1 MSAWTLLFGKVGNIG
16 SALRRA
22 IPTWRSTATVML
34 GIAAM
39 AEANAA
45 SYTYRS
51 DNYTWESAANSI
63 AWDRAC
69 TGFPGDDDQ
78 ATINFSGGFTF
89 TFAGTAYSSV
99 RVLANGALQFGA
111 DTGFLRNYT
120 NTTLPAGT
128 ATARTGCVAAAT
140 TLTMFAYWTDLNPS
154 AAGSGGVTWEQK
166 GTAPNRYVVVS
177 WNSVYQYNTSTPYT
191 FQIILFENG
200 EFKYQY
206 GNANAT
212 GANATIGVQVSNTD
226 FTLYSYNTG
235 YNANGS
241 AIRWIVPSTT
251 PNRVAEYRFEETSY
265 SGTVG
270 EVADSSGNGHGGVRV
285 GAAAS
290 IATGYVCRGL
300 DIPANTT
307 TTSAAVDTLLDLD
320 SVLGTVGSLTFWY
333 RGNLV
338 WTSATPAMLADATSV
353 AMRPFFLM
361 RNNGGALRFTLSDSV
376 GTTLSATT
384 ANQSF
389 AAGTW
394 VHIAATWRLAA
405 GTNQSSLRLYINGV
419 LAATTL
425 GTTNATLDP
434 QLASLFLGDNRST
447 ATPAGATPNS
457 ANGRIDE
464 VHIYNYEV
472 TPADVAFDI
481 AATHSCTPPID
492 HYEMSLPSASLAC
505 LPTTV
510 TVKAC
515 ANTSSPCTSTATT
528 LSGQTATLAAS
539 AGTLGATSVTFDGAG
554 VATTTLSHPA
564 ASNGSAVSVT
574 LSGEQYP
581 AANARQCCPNGAS
594 CSVANSCSTT
604 FNTAG
609 FIVAASAGGAVANLP
624 AQTAGTASGSYFLRA
639 VQSSTT
645 SGACTA
651 ALTGST
657 TVNWAYQCN
666 NPTTCS
672 AGNLLTVTGNSATA
686 ISSNPNSGVTSY
698 TAVPMTFDG
707 NGNAPF
713 TFTFHDVGQAT
724 LWVSKTVNSA
734 LLAGSSNAFVT
745 RPAGFTFTNIRQT
758 AAPNLANPAAASAAG
773 AAFVKAGESFSAT
786 VTAVTSLG
794 ATTPNYGRETIA
806 EGVQLAR
813 TLVQPSGGAN
823 GTLANGVIVGAS
835 FSSGVATAT
844 NLSFSEVGVI
854 TLTASVADADYLGAG
869 NVSGSASANIGRF
882 LPAQFALSAGSVTHR
897 AGLVCSPASGFTYLG
912 ENFLLGFTLAAQN
925 LLGAT
930 TQNYT
935 GSFAKLDPT
944 SASAFNLVGLGGS
957 TTFSTAS
964 GRLSLGSATGSWSNG
979 VASNI
984 TLTANA
990 GRAAA
995 PDGPFSTAF
1004 GIAPTDSDGVA
1015 VAPYNMPSTSG
1026 GSNDRASVVSVD
1038 LRFGR
1043 LRLSNAVGSQTRVLA
1058 LPLVA
1063 QYWSGSTFDVNTLDS
1078 CTAIPAA
1085 AVSFGN
1091 LRRTLSLA
1099 DTAVS
1104 GSSFALSLGQGTLK
1118 LAPPTGGRYGTLD
1131 VALSLGSAA
1140 TDASCLQPWVPGAGD
1155 AASAGANLVFL
1166 RGAWCGSNYTNDPS
1180 ARASFGLYRG
1190 ADNVLYERENY

>member
-1 MSAWTLLFGKVGNIG
+1 M
-16 SALRRA
+16 SALRRLHQVLHLVCVQGR
-22 IPTWRSTATVML
+22 TSV
-34 GIAAM
+34 AAM
-39 AEANAA
+39 LMLLAVGAA
-45 SYTYRS
+45 QGATYTFRGDS
-51 DNYTWESAANSI
+51 FFWESAANAI
-63 AWDRAC
+63 TWDLAC
-69 TGFPGDDDQ
+69 TGFPGDDDK

-99 RVLANGALQFGA
+99 RVLTNGGLQFGT
-111 DTGFLRNYT
+111 DTGFFRNYT
-120 NTTLPAGT
+120 NTTLPAGN
-128 ATARTGCVAAAT
+128 ATARSGCVASAT
-140 TLTMFAYWTDLNPS
+140 TLTMLAYWTDLNPS
-154 AAGSGGVTWEQK
+154 ANNSGRVTWEQK

-177 WNSVYQYNTSTPYT
+177 WNSVYQYNTSTPYA
-191 FQIILFENG
+191 FQIVLLENG

-212 GANATIGVQVSNTD
+212 GANATIGVQVSNSD
-226 FTLYSYNTG
+226 YTLYSYNAG

-241 AIRWIVPSTT
+241 AIRWVLPSST
-251 PNRVAEYRFEETSY
+251 PARVAEYRFDEFSY
-265 SGTVG
+265 TGSIG
-270 EVADSSGNGHGGVRV
+270 EVADSSGNGHSGVRV
-285 GAAAS
+285 GNAAS
-290 IATGYVCRGL
+290 TATGYVCRGL
-300 DIPANTT
+300 DVPANTT
-307 TTSAAVDTLLDLD
+307 TTSAAIDTLLP
-320 SVLGTVGSLTFWY
+320 VGSAVGAIGSLSLWY
-333 RGNLV
+333 RSNLV
-338 WTSATPAMLADATSV
+338 WTSATAAMLADATTASS
-353 AMRPFFLM
+353 RSFFLM
-361 RNNGGALRFTLSDSV
+361 RNGGGALRFTLGDSA
-376 GTTLSATT
+376 GTTLQATT
-384 ANQSF
+384 AANAF
-389 AAGTW
+389 AAGSW
-394 VHIAATWRLAA
+394 VHVTATWRLAA
-405 GTNQSSLRLYINGV
+405 GSNQTTLRLYVNGV
-419 LAATTL
+419 LTATTT
-425 GTTNATLDP
+425 GTTNGSLDP
-434 QLASLFLGDNRST
+434 LLGSLFIGDNRST
-447 ATPAGATPNS
+447 NLANSATANS
-457 ANGRIDE
+457 ANGQLDE
-464 VHIYNYEV
+464 VRVYNYEV
-472 TPADVAFDI
+472 TGADIAADM
-481 AATHSCTPPID
+481 AATHSCLPPLD
-492 HYEMSLPSASLAC
+492 HYEVSLPSSSISC
-505 LPTTV
+505 LPSTV

-515 ANTSSPCTSTATT
+515 TNTSSPCTSTATT
-528 LSGQTATLAAS
+528 LSGQTASLATS
-539 AGTLGATSVTFDGAG
+539 AGTLAGTTLTFDASG
-554 VATTTLSHPA
+554 VASTTLSYSLA
-564 ASNGSAVSVT
+564 ANGSVVLVS
-574 LSGEQYP
+574 LSGEQTAGSNP
-581 AANARQCCPNGAS
+581 RQCCPNGTS
-594 CSVANSCSTT
+594 CSAANSCSTT

-609 FIVAASAGGAVANLP
+609 FILASSAGGTLATLP
-624 AQTAGTASGSYFLRA
+624 AQTAGTPSSSYFLRA
-639 VQSSTT
+639 VQSSST

-672 AGNLLTVTGNSATA
+672 TGTLLSITGNSATA
-686 ISSNPNSGVTSY
+686 ISGNPNSGVTTY

-707 NGNAPF
+707 SGNAPF
-713 TFTFHDVGQAT
+713 TFTFQDVGQAT
-724 LWVSKTVNSA
+724 LWASKVVNSA
-734 LLAGSSNAFVT
+734 TLSGNSNAFVT
-745 RPAGFTFTNIRQT
+745 RPAGFTLSNIRQT
-758 AAPNLANPAAASAAG
+758 ASPNLANPAAANAAG
-773 AAFVKAGESFSAT
+773 AAFVKASESFSAT
-786 VTAVTSLG
+786 VAAVTSG
-794 ATTPNYGRETIA
+794 GVATPNFGRETSP
-806 EGVQLAR
+806 EGVQLAH
-813 TLVQPSGGAN
+813 TLVLPSGGAA
-823 GTLANGVIVGAS
+823 GALANGVLAGGS
-835 FSSGVATAT
+835 FSNGTATAT
-844 NLSFSEVGVI
+844 NLSFSEVGIV
-854 TLTASVADADYLGAG
+854 TLTPSVADGDYLGAG
-869 NVSGSASANIGRF
+869 NISGVASANVGRF
-882 LPAQFALSAGSVTHR
+882 IPAKFALSSASVSHR
-897 AGLVCSPASGFTYLG
+897 SGLTCSPTSSFTYLG

-944 SASAFNLVGLGGS
+944 SASAFNLAGLGGS

-1058 LPLVA
+1058 LPLAA

-1140 TDASCLQPWVPGAGD
+1140 SDASCLQPWVPGAGD